1 MGAIHIIKR
10 DGAEFEQFVMCEL
23 LIPDIPNVYG
33 DISTKETI
41 REAAFQFAAQ
51 GYGLDVNHDQVNVN
65 GEKLVVVESF
75 IARPGDPDFIEGS
88 WVVGMKILDD
98 ALWQQVL
105 SGELNGF
112 SYEAEVYMTPVIIQ
126 NLRNRQVSGTTE
138 PDPIDGHAHT
148 YLVLLDSL
156 NRPISGGTGVT
167 DGHSHRIVSHT
178 VTELAV
184 DQNGNEHSHRFQVL
198 VDEDQGDDDVAGT

>member
-1 MGAIHIIKR
+1 MSNIRIIKR

-23 LIPDIPNVYG
+23 LIPDTPNSFG
-33 DISTKETI
+33 DISTKEMI
-41 REAAFQFAAQ
+41 RDAAFQFAAQ
-51 GYGLDVNHDQVNVN
+51 GYGLDVNHDQEDVK
-65 GEKLVVVESF
+65 GAKLVVVESF

-138 PDPIDGHAHT
+138 PDPTDGHTHT
-148 YLVLLDSL
+148 YLVLLDAL

-184 DQNGNEHSHRFQVL
+184 DPKGYEHSHRFQVL
-198 VDEDQGDDDVAGT
+198 VDDDQGEDDVSGT